1 MSRTVTPA
9 ERLSP
14 VDGTEPSPAIELI
27 GISRRFDTVQ
37 ALDAVTLTVGRG
49 EIHAILGPNGA
60 GKTTLLRIA
69 VGLVRPDAGTIRLD
83 GRQVTAPFSRS
94 SRSRFATVP
103 SGDRTFYLRLTGLEN
118 LAFFARLYGLGRRQ
132 ALERARRCLAAV
144 DLLDAGGLRVGT
156 YSHGMQKRLSIA
168 RSLLTDPPLLLFDE
182 ATHDLDPSSARRVRD
197 LVRRAAERGAGV
209 VWTTQRVEEIRGF
222 CDRVTVLRR
231 GTVRFDDTVPALIS
245 RGISHRY
252 VIQLR
257 PHGSRIAD
265 VPGAVSRAV
274 AGLATISPEAGG
286 DGDQYLLAVKD
297 GVPLGDAIAALS
309 GAGIAVVACRHAGS
323 EIEDAFLALTE
334 EVP

>member
-1 MSRTVTPA
+1 VSRTATPG

-14 VDGTEPSPAIELI
+14 IDGVEASPAIELI
-27 GISRRFDTVQ
+27 GISRRFDAVQ
-37 ALDAVTLTVGRG
+37 ALDAVSLTVGGG

-69 VGLVRPDAGTIRLD
+69 VGLVRPDAGTIRID
-83 GRQVTAPFSRS
+83 GQLVTAPYSRS

-118 LAFFARLYGLGRRQ
+118 LAFFARLYGLRRRH

-144 DLLDAGGLRVGT
+144 HLLDAGDQRVGT

-168 RSLLTDPPLLLFDE
+168 RSLLTDPPLLLLDE
-182 ATHDLDPSSARRVRD
+182 ATHDLDPSAARRVRD
-197 LVRRAAERGAGV
+197 LVRQAAERGAGV

-231 GTVRFDDTVPALIS
+231 GSVRFDGTVPTLIS
-245 RGISHRY
+245 HGISHRY
-252 VIQLR
+252 VVQLR
-257 PHGSRIAD
+257 PRGSGSAD
-265 VPGAVSRAV
+265 VPGAASRALV
-274 AGLATISPEAGG
+274 GLAAIAPEEGRDSG
-286 DGDQYLLAVKD
+286 EYLLAVKD

-309 GAGIAVVACRHAGS
+309 GGGLVVLACRHAGS

-334 EVP
+334 EAP